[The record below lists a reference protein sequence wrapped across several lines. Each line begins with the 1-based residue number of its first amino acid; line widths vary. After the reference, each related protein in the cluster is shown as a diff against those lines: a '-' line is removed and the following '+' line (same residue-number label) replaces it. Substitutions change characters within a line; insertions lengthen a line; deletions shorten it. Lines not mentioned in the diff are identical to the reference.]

1 MDIPD
6 VEAQLAAKGSSLVR
20 VYTISLVLYIVG
32 VLRRYHCCL
41 LCKYKKSTNFLFT
54 INNNYIYNVL
64 C

>member
-20 VYTISLVLYIVG
+20 IYTTSLVLYIVG

-41 LCKYKKSTNFLFT
+41 LCKYEQFT
-54 INNNYIYNVL
+54 TFVYII
-64 C
+64 

>member
-20 VYTISLVLYIVG
+20 IYTTSLVLYIVG

-41 LCKYKKSTNFLFT
+41 LCENKIFIF
-54 INNNYIYNVL
+54 IYNEIL
-64 C
+64 N